1 MRTPTWRT
9 HCATILVKLKHG
21 QPELWRAMR
30 LNQLDAMQ
38 VTGDATHGVA
48 PRVSRSARSRLN
60 QAVRGEGSPGQ

>member
-9 HCATILVKLKHG
+9 HCATILVKLKHD

-48 PRVSRSARSRLN
+48 PRVSRPRVVA
-60 QAVRGEGSPGQ
+60 